1 MSWPILYFKALAS
14 GDTLTCTLP
23 WLLLNFHFTHLL
35 GCTTHWWKPGGD
47 SWSVFPSPEKVGYPP
62 ASDVSISLF
71 SPSQRDVDCCVVV
84 ISVTQ
89 PSLFYTL
96 FFQVRASSHLHPS
109 LPTSY
114 AGAGIIS
121 ASKCHFHSAS
131 KVPLLFLLKHPRMFI
146 EYLLSS
152 FRLFFIV
159 FLGKKKKLVQALAC
173 VDLGKCSL

>member
-1 MSWPILYFKALAS
+1 M
-14 GDTLTCTLP
+14 
-23 WLLLNFHFTHLL
+23 
-35 GCTTHWWKPGGD
+35 
-47 SWSVFPSPEKVGYPP
+47 FPSPEKVGYPP

-71 SPSQRDVDCCVVV
+71 SPSQRDVHCCVVV

-89 PSLFYTL
+89 PSLFHAL
-96 FFQVRASSHLHPS
+96 FFKVRASSHLHPS

-131 KVPLLFLLKHPRMFI
+131 KVPLLFLLKHPHMFI

-152 FRLFFIV
+152 FRLLFIV
-159 FLGKKKKLVQALAC
+159 FLGKKKNWCRLWHVLTWASVPYKTFIML
-173 VDLGKCSL
+173 CSFTSKMVARAFLRAVLY